1 MPVGL
6 SIHFLKAAVEVH
18 LRINTYFRRTY
29 FSKSLRNTHLC
40 FLVMVFFSQEMSSKE
55 KEASAQLF
63 LLIEKSF
70 SIEKTYFQVY
80 KQSIRGFLFPIL
92 LPK

>member
-6 SIHFLKAAVEVH
+6 SIHFLKAAVEVL
-18 LRINTYFRRTY
+18 LRINTYFRRIY
-29 FSKSLRNTHLC
+29 FSKSLRNTHLH
-40 FLVMVFFSQEMSSKE
+40 FSVVVFFSQEMSSKE

-70 SIEKTYFQVY
+70 SVEKTWV
-80 KQSIRGFLFPIL
+80 
-92 LPK
+92 